1 MAYQPTVWAEND
13 LISIDRM
20 NKLERGLMAAAENAE
35 QQHAVL
41 EAKLQNDIAE
51 VQANTVPITTT
62 VNGHTLSSNVTL
74 TAEEVGAVPTTRTI
88 NGKALDAD
96 INLTAS
102 NVGARSSSWVP
113 SPAQVGAIPAD
124 PVAVMSVLTQTEY
137 DALTAKDAT
146 TLYLIKEEA

>member
-20 NKLERGLMAAAENAE
+20 NKIEQGLMAAADTAE
-35 QQHAVL
+35 QQHAML
-41 EAKLQNDIAE
+41 ELKIDDSIAE
-51 VQANTVPITTT
+51 VRANTVP
-62 VNGHTLSSNVTL
+62 V
-74 TAEEVGAVPTTRTI
+74 TRTI

-124 PVAVMSVLTQTEY
+124 PVAAMSVLTQTEY
-137 DALTAKDAT
+137 DALTTKDAA
-146 TLYLIKEEA
+146 TLYLIKEGA

>member
-1 MAYQPTVWAEND
+1 MAYQPTEWLEND

-20 NKLERGLMAAAENAE
+20 NKLERGLMAVAADAE
-35 QQHAVL
+35 QQHAAL

-51 VQANTVPITTT
+51 VQANTVPITAT
-62 VNGHTLSSNVTL
+62 VNGHALSSNVTL

-102 NVGARSSSWVP
+102 NVGARSNSWVP
-113 SPAQVGAIPAD
+113 TAAQVGAIPSS
-124 PVAVMSVLTQTEY
+124 PVAAMSVLTQAEY
-137 DALTAKDAT
+137 DTLTTKDAA

>member
-20 NKLERGLMAAAENAE
+20 NKLEQGVASASEPPA
-35 QQHAVL
+35 
-41 EAKLQNDIAE
+41 I
-51 VQANTVPITTT
+51 
-62 VNGHTLSSNVTL
+62 
-74 TAEEVGAVPTTRTI
+74 TAEDIGAVPITRTI

-113 SPAQVGAIPAD
+113 SPAQVGAIPAG
-124 PVAVMSVLTQTEY
+124 PVSAMSVLTQTEH
-137 DALTAKDAT
+137 DALTAKNAT
-146 TLYLIKEEA
+146 TLYLIKEKA